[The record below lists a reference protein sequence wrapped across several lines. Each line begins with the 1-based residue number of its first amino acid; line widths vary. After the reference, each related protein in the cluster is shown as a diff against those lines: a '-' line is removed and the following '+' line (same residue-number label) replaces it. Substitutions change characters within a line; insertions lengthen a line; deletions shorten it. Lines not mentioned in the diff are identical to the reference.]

1 MDKQKTGTLET
12 VKQHVDAAFAALCK
26 ISVYGPAAIPY
37 AKAVQ
42 ELAAAGVELKNM
54 MGEKEPGKPT
64 DQTEDGGG
72 EP

>member
-1 MDKQKTGTLET
+1 MDKQKTGTMES

-26 ISVYGPAAIPY
+26 ISVSGPASIPY

-42 ELAAAGVELKNM
+42 ELAAAGVELKDMQTERNESPEC
-54 MGEKEPGKPT
+54 G
-64 DQTEDGGG
+64 DTEDGGG